1 MSKLK
6 ALPLLALMAISIPS
20 CSDDGSFTAYEWDYD
35 AYAIYIDGSL
45 AYDQSAI
52 NLAYKEDMSMNM
64 PVLWVRYDV
73 QTTEY
78 VPTSYT
84 ITCKHVGHP
93 YRIVR
98 KTS

>member
-1 MSKLK
+1 MRKLQT
-6 ALPLLALMAISIPS
+6 LALLGIMALKIPS

-45 AYDQSAI
+45 AYDQSAT
-52 NLAYKEDMSMNM
+52 NLAYKEEMSKHM

-78 VPTSYT
+78 AATSYT
-84 ITCKHVGHP
+84 ITCKYAGHP

-98 KTS
+98 KSS

>member
-6 ALPLLALMAISIPS
+6 ALPLLALMALSVVS
-20 CSDDGSFTAYEWDYD
+20 CSDDGPFTAYKWNYD

-45 AYDQSAI
+45 AYDQSAT
-52 NLAYKEDMSMNM
+52 NLAYNEEMGKRM

-78 VPTSYT
+78 AASSYT
-84 ITCKHVGHP
+84 ITCKYAGHP

-98 KTS
+98 KSS